1 MKRLSETEQGMK
13 KAVMMTVVALLAAAC
28 SKSEEETQ
36 PVAALAPPASTP
48 ELALTRNFSTEAIT
62 RGAAVFQAH
71 CAECH
76 GPQAQG
82 HPGWGYDDGA
92 KLILS
97 PPLDG
102 NGNTWKRS
110 RQEMV
115 EMIKTGVRRGNTPV
129 MPSWEGRLSDQQI
142 EDAITW
148 FQALW
153 PPEVYEKWQK
163 AQTEVGSAKRGS

>member
-1 MKRLSETEQGMK
+1 MKRLSDTQQGMK
-13 KAVMMTVVALLAAAC
+13 KAVVMMAVALLAAAC

-36 PVAALAPPASTP
+36 PAAVVAPSSTP
-48 ELALTRNFSTEAIT
+48 ELALTRIFSPEAIT
-62 RGAAVFQAH
+62 RGAGVFQAH

-82 HPGWGYDDGA
+82 HPGWGYDDGE

-110 RQEMV
+110 RQEMA
-115 EMIKTGVRRGNTPV
+115 EMIKNGVRRGDTLV
-129 MPSWEGRLSDQQI
+129 MPAWKGRLSDEDI

-153 PPEVYEKWQK
+153 PPEVYEQWQK
-163 AQTEVGSAKRGS
+163 AQAETGPAKRGS